1 MESGTN
7 LNKGEGL
14 AGKSKADDLRAF
26 MHKSTTETRRA
37 IGELKNPNSSFE
49 GPRVSNG
56 SFPVGN
62 HARDSSFIGRTS
74 QTGVRDTDTNI
85 NPNMDSFP
93 EGDHVRVSNF
103 TGRSSSSQN
112 YPHTNVTGS
121 FTSRG
126 ESTNFSF
133 STSFRVTNDAQS
145 PMLNNKDPGVNL
157 GSTSVT
163 QVDNT
168 NDHDTSI
175 VQSVE
180 INTITYHMMELRELL
195 LRTKQLPTFFLWWQI
210 RCLMR
215 MAFPIVEYYVKNNW
229 AKYELKR
236 IMMNA
241 KGFFFF
247 KFDSR
252 AGLDAVLEGGI
263 PDLEGS
269 GHTKETIRVECE
281 WKPPRCPTCNI
292 FRHTSET
299 CPKKVVTTPVVNDTN
314 VTNDGFQKVVN
325 RKCNNKG
332 SSAGNK
338 LPKGVPIS
346 KSFQVGKEFTFQP
359 KASNVGSNNNTG
371 TRGVTNPKAGPYKN
385 TNDDAPL
392 ITKGTNTRQQDTG
405 KKKISNIAS
414 PNPFAALGVD
424 DDEKEEVENIWDES
438 EILNLHNTGAS
449 THAQM
454 FFDVYVCAILESRV
468 DVAAVYDTCKKVCNG
483 WKWTSNGSLC
493 SKGSQII
500 LGWNDDLVDVMIMAQ
515 TNQVM
520 HVQALLGDFNAAHN
534 LEDHSAGG
542 YEPNAA
548 MSELKECVQAMEVV
562 DVNSTGLHFTW
573 KQKLKGSN
581 VILKK
586 IDRIMETGWSVNLE
600 GCAMFR
606 VVKSLKGLKS
616 PFCKLLHKHGNLH
629 ERVNKIR
636 IELDEAQKAIDMDPS
651 SSILCEK
658 HAHYLLAFKAT
669 QLDEERFLKQKA
681 KIEWLKAGDSNT
693 TYFHNIVKSKCAR
706 NMIEMFFGAE
716 GVTIP
721 LDDHDL
727 FTRVL
732 DDAKAD
738 FMVRNVSNDEKA
750 WDVVGGDITCVVRDF
765 FSNGKL
771 LKKLNHTIIS
781 LIPKIIANRVKEG
794 LGDIVSINPA
804 AFIPGCRI
812 SDNILLT
819 LELMRNYHRRRGPA
833 RCALKVDIQ
842 KAYDTVD
849 WIFLRLFLWVLV
861 FTLRWSNGLWFVFL
875 GPLTLYVLMATC
887 MVGLKYH
894 HLCEQQRIINL
905 CFADDL
911 FLFSR
916 GNPSSVAVI
925 MDALE
930 EFKQVLGL
938 VPSIPNSKTFFCNVP
953 NAIKAYI
960 LNSMPFAEGVLP
972 VRGDVSWGWHKLLQI
987 RSTIRPFIWHK
998 INNGKSTSAW
1008 FDRWADVCPL
1018 KDLFSNRDIARS
1030 GFSLDD
1036 SVNILISNGVWRWP
1050 LDWLSSEGKIRKDV
1064 HVNPE

>member
-1 MESGTN
+1 MESSTN

-195 LRTKQLPTFFLWWQI
+195 LRTKQLPTFFLGWQI

-269 GHTKETIRVECE
+269 SHTKETIRVECE

-299 CPKKVVTTPVVNDTN
+299 CPKKVVSTPVVNDTN

-424 DDEKEEVENIWDES
+424 DDEEEEVENIWDES
-438 EILNLHNTGAS
+438 KNLNLRNTEAS
-449 THAQM
+449 TPAQM
-454 FFDVYVCAILESRV
+454 SHV
-468 DVAAVYDTCKKVCNG
+468 DVAVVYYTCKKVNTCADHKTLFCSFVYADNYYIDRHVL
-483 WKWTSNGSLC
+483 WSN
-493 SKGSQII
+493 
-500 LGWNDDLVDVMIMAQ
+500 LVGHAGLMRNRPSV
-515 TNQVM
+515 
-520 HVQALLGDFNAAHN
+520 LLGDFNTAFN

-548 MSELKECVQAMEVV
+548 MREFKDCVQAMEVG
-562 DVNSTGLHFTW
+562 DVNSTGLYFTW
-573 KQKLKGSN
+573 NQKPKVSN
-581 VILKK
+581 GILKK
-586 IDRIMETGWSVNLE
+586 IDRIMGNLQFNDAFLGSFAIFQPYRILDHLPCVLEAFREILETGWSVNLE
-600 GCAMFR
+600 GCAMFH
-606 VVKSLKGLKS
+606 VVKRLKGLKS
-616 PFCKLLHKHGNLH
+616 PFHKLLHNYGNLH

-636 IELDEAQKAIDMDPS
+636 IELDEAQKAIDRDPS
-651 SSILCEK
+651 SFILHEE
-658 HAHYLLAFKAT
+658 HAHYLLAFKAA

-681 KIEWLKAGDSNT
+681 NIEWLKAGDSNT
-693 TYFHNIVKSKCAR
+693 TYFHKIVKSKCTR
-706 NMIEMFFGAE
+706 NRIEMVSDASNNLYDGNHVPGAFVNHYNQFLGAK
-716 GVTIP
+716 GVTIL
-721 LDDHDL
+721 LDDHNQ
-727 FTRVL
+727 
-732 DDAKAD
+732 
-738 FMVRNVSNDEKA
+738 VRDVSNDEVKSFIFSIEDDRAPGPDGFTAAFFKKA

-771 LKKLNHTIIS
+771 LKELNHTIIS
-781 LIPKIIANRVKEG
+781 LIPKVTTPTCINDYRPISCCNVLYKCISKIIANGVKED
-794 LGDIVSINPA
+794 LTDIVSINQS
-804 AFIPGCRI
+804 AFVLGRRI
-812 SDNILLT
+812 SNNIFLT
-819 LELMRNYHRRRGPA
+819 QELIRNYHRRRGPP
-833 RCALKVDIQ
+833 RCAFKVDIQ

-849 WIFLRLFLWVLV
+849 WSFLETILV
-861 FTLRWSNGLWFVFL
+861 GFGFHPKMVQWIMVCVSRASYSICVNGNLHGFFL
-875 GPLTLYVLMATC
+875 GK
-887 MVGLKYH
+887 G
-894 HLCEQQRIINL
+894 
-905 CFADDL
+905 
-911 FLFSR
+911 
-916 GNPSSVAVI
+916 
-925 MDALE
+925 
-930 EFKQVLGL
+930 
-938 VPSIPNSKTFFCNVP
+938 IP
-953 NAIKAYI
+953 
-960 LNSMPFAEGVLP
+960 
-972 VRGDVSWGWHKLLQI
+972 R
-987 RSTIRPFIWHK
+987 
-998 INNGKSTSAW
+998 
-1008 FDRWADVCPL
+1008 
-1018 KDLFSNRDIARS
+1018 
-1030 GFSLDD
+1030 
-1036 SVNILISNGVWRWP
+1036 
-1050 LDWLSSEGKIRKDV
+1050 
-1064 HVNPE
+1064 